1 MKVVRTYATSANI
14 GPGFDCLGI
23 CFDIYNEYAFEKS
36 SKYELVGFHKNYSKP
51 KYNLIISA
59 YEKVF
64 DIKNKKLEY
73 IKLTEV
79 VKNIPN
85 SRGLGSSASC
95 IVAGILIANEI
106 LGNILDKDEIFQI
119 ASSIEGHPDNVAP
132 LIFGGFTCSFMDEKY
147 HTVKLNV
154 SGNLKFKVLIPPFEL
169 KTSLAR
175 SVLPTNIQIKD
186 AVFNISHAIGM
197 IKGIED
203 GNMELIK
210 ISKKDVLHEPYRYQL
225 IKGSK
230 EVITLAEQNN
240 AVCMISGAGS
250 TLLMISDK
258 TLDITYQDWKVVD
271 VNISNIGAYIY
282 EK

>member
-1 MKVVRTYATSANI
+1 MKIVRTYATSANI

-186 AVFNISHAIGM
+186 AVFNISYAIGM

-225 IKGSK
+225 IKGSN

>member
-1 MKVVRTYATSANI
+1 MI
-14 GPGFDCLGI
+14 GFDKDFL
-23 CFDIYNEYAFEKS
+23 EP
-36 SKYELVGFHKNYSKP
+36 KN
-51 KYNLIISA
+51 NLIIYA

-64 DIKNKKLEY
+64 EIKNKKLEY

-95 IVAGILIANEI
+95 IVAGILIADEI
-106 LGNILDKDEIFQI
+106 LNNILDKDEIFQI

-154 SGNLKFKVLIPPFEL
+154 NERLKFKVLIPPFEL

-175 SVLPTNIQIKD
+175 SVLPTSIQIKD
-186 AVFNISHAIGM
+186 AVFNMSHAIGM
-197 IKGIED
+197 IKGIELGD
-203 GNMELIK
+203 MELIK

-225 IKGSK
+225 IKGSND
-230 EVITLAEQNN
+230 VIALAEQNN

-250 TLLMISDK
+250 TLLIISNK
-258 TLDITYQDWKVVD
+258 VLDITYQDWKVVD
-271 VNISNIGAYIY
+271 VDISNIGAYIY

>member
-1 MKVVRTYATSANI
+1 
-14 GPGFDCLGI
+14 
-23 CFDIYNEYAFEKS
+23 
-36 SKYELVGFHKNYSKP
+36 
-51 KYNLIISA
+51 
-59 YEKVF
+59 
-64 DIKNKKLEY
+64 
-73 IKLTEV
+73 
-79 VKNIPN
+79 
-85 SRGLGSSASC
+85 
-95 IVAGILIANEI
+95 
-106 LGNILDKDEIFQI
+106 
-119 ASSIEGHPDNVAP
+119 
-132 LIFGGFTCSFMDEKY
+132 MDEKY

-225 IKGSK
+225 IKGSN

>member
-1 MKVVRTYATSANI
+1 
-14 GPGFDCLGI
+14 
-23 CFDIYNEYAFEKS
+23 
-36 SKYELVGFHKNYSKP
+36 
-51 KYNLIISA
+51 
-59 YEKVF
+59 
-64 DIKNKKLEY
+64 
-73 IKLTEV
+73 
-79 VKNIPN
+79 
-85 SRGLGSSASC
+85 
-95 IVAGILIANEI
+95 
-106 LGNILDKDEIFQI
+106 
-119 ASSIEGHPDNVAP
+119 
-132 LIFGGFTCSFMDEKY
+132 
-147 HTVKLNV
+147 
-154 SGNLKFKVLIPPFEL
+154 
-169 KTSLAR
+169 
-175 SVLPTNIQIKD
+175 
-186 AVFNISHAIGM
+186 M

-225 IKGSK
+225 IKGSN

>member
-1 MKVVRTYATSANI
+1 MKIVRTYATSANI

-73 IKLTEV
+73 IKLIEV

-147 HTVKLNV
+147 YTVKLNV

-225 IKGSK
+225 IKGSN

>member
-1 MKVVRTYATSANI
+1 MKIVRTYATSANL

-23 CFDIYNEYAFEKS
+23 CFDIYNEYTFEKS
-36 SKYELVGFHKNYSKP
+36 DKYELLGFDKDFLNPKN
-51 KYNLIISA
+51 NLIIYA

-64 DIKNKKLEY
+64 EVKNKKLEY

-95 IVAGILIANEI
+95 IVAGILIADAVLN
-106 LGNILDKDEIFQI
+106 NILDKDEIFQI

-147 HTVKLNV
+147 YTVKLNV
-154 SGNLKFKVLIPPFEL
+154 NENLKFKVLIPPFEL

-175 SVLPTNIQIKD
+175 SVLPKSIQIKD
-186 AVFNISHAIGM
+186 AVFNMSHAIGM
-197 IKGIED
+197 IQGIEKGD
-203 GNMELIK
+203 MELIK

-225 IKGSK
+225 IKGSSD
-230 EVITLAEQNN
+230 VIELAIQNS

-258 TLDITYQDWKVVD
+258 VIDITYQDWKVVD

>member
-132 LIFGGFTCSFMDEKY
+132 LIFGGFT
-147 HTVKLNV
+147 
-154 SGNLKFKVLIPPFEL
+154 
-169 KTSLAR
+169 
-175 SVLPTNIQIKD
+175 
-186 AVFNISHAIGM
+186 
-197 IKGIED
+197 
-203 GNMELIK
+203 
-210 ISKKDVLHEPYRYQL
+210 
-225 IKGSK
+225 
-230 EVITLAEQNN
+230 
-240 AVCMISGAGS
+240 
-250 TLLMISDK
+250 
-258 TLDITYQDWKVVD
+258 
-271 VNISNIGAYIY
+271 
-282 EK
+282 

>member
-1 MKVVRTYATSANI
+1 MKIVRTYATSANI

-154 SGNLKFKVLIPPFEL
+154 SENLKFKVLIPPFEL

-225 IKGSK
+225 IKGSN